1 MKKHLLP
8 LIIVFTLLL
17 VACGGAATPTEAPM
31 EEPEAP
37 MEAMEVVTDLGGQT
51 VRIAVDNGY
60 PPFSFLDEQGNP
72 IGWDYD
78 FWNEVCAR
86 LNCEPD
92 YVEATWEGL
101 FEAMS
106 AGEYDMT
113 GDGITLTLARSLR
126 IDYSDPYVEYGQVIL
141 VPADDDRFSDQEAWV
156 NSDATVGTQIGT
168 TNEITAMSLVGEERV
183 VSFEEYDLPVVAML
197 AGDVDSVIIDEVAA
211 VGFMGENP
219 GEMKVAFRATG
230 GEFLALAF
238 PPLSPLVEPV
248 NWAMQ
253 EMFADGTMDEIC
265 TEWLLRPCSPE

>member
-1 MKKHLLP
+1 MKKQLWP
-8 LIIVFTLLL
+8 FIVILTLLL
-17 VACGGAATPTEAPM
+17 AACGGAATPTEAPM
-31 EEPEAP
+31 EEPEAG
-37 MEAMEVVTDLGGQT
+37 ELMEVPTDLGGRT

-60 PPFSFLDEQGNP
+60 PPFSYLDEQGNP

-86 LNCEPD
+86 LNCEPE
-92 YVEATWEGL
+92 YVEAAWEGL

-141 VPADDDRFSDQEAWV
+141 VRADDDRFPDQEAWA

-168 TNEITAMSLVGEERV
+168 TNEITAMNLVGEERV

-265 TEWLLRPCSPE
+265 NEWLLRPCSPE